1 MACETAGAKA
11 CSNTATMASMEAK
24 RLQVFERPNMG
35 DILVQKSLADAPG
48 RALLFPI
55 CQCHSCDRMG
65 VQSTCVCKN
74 ATAVHFKF
82 DNMPNSIWFHR
93 PTLAQLNA
101 PAPTLDR
108 HLGIEYIEVGEDY
121 LKATMPV
128 DYRTHQPM
136 GLLHGGASVAL
147 AETMGSAGAFLCV
160 DSSAFNV
167 VGLEINANHVR
178 AVRSGLVTGIAKPIH
193 MGRTTQL
200 WEIRITDEADK
211 LVCISRLTVAVL
223 QKTPR

>member
-1 MACETAGAKA
+1 
-11 CSNTATMASMEAK
+11 
-24 RLQVFERPNMG
+24 
-35 DILVQKSLADAPG
+35 
-48 RALLFPI
+48 
-55 CQCHSCDRMG
+55 MG

-101 PAPTLDR
+101 PAPT
-108 HLGIEYIEVGEDY
+108 YIEVGEDY

-223 QKTPR
+223 QKTPQ

>member
-1 MACETAGAKA
+1 
-11 CSNTATMASMEAK
+11 
-24 RLQVFERPNMG
+24 
-35 DILVQKSLADAPG
+35 
-48 RALLFPI
+48 
-55 CQCHSCDRMG
+55 
-65 VQSTCVCKN
+65 
-74 ATAVHFKF
+74 
-82 DNMPNSIWFHR
+82 MPNSIWFHR

-101 PAPTLDR
+101 LAPTLDR
-108 HLGIEYIEVGEDY
+108 HLGIEYIEVGDDY

-128 DYRTHQPM
+128 DHRTHQPM

-160 DSSAFNV
+160 DSGTFNV
-167 VGLEINANHVR
+167 VGLDINANHVR

-193 MGRTTQL
+193 IGRTTQL

-223 QKTPR
+223 EKQKTPR